1 MIDPV
6 ETVSPSLLDA
16 WLNVLGAFHPLI
28 VHFPIALA
36 IVATLAMLW
45 NWIWQHDGFGEFAF
59 HCTWI
64 AALASVFVAAS
75 GWFFVDPDQKI
86 TSWDSLLDSILTVF
100 PAALAWFSGKADQSQ
115 TLNLHR
121 WVGIG
126 SSAGLI
132 ALTFMTS
139 LVRSDSWPGLLK
151 ISRITSL
158 VVATAIGIT
167 AHFGGDMV
175 WGEGQVTTPL
185 SAALSASWTAVV
197 GNHDQVHATEIA
209 PPPVIA
215 PLTPVV
221 PATSTAPATAPTTA
235 PATAPTT
242 APATEPT
249 TAPATE
255 PTTAPATA
263 PPTLPVTPATTDA
276 PKPIANTFFNNTFGF
291 SSMLAVAV
299 LQTTP
304 PSTPPAAAPTA
315 PTAPTT
321 TPAVTPAATP
331 MEIPKDLE
339 YNKNILPILEARCWD
354 CHGKGV
360 AKGGVAFDHVA
371 ELIVKEPLV
380 KSKQVPIILAGKPAS
395 SAMMKAIQKPMTAKG
410 HMPPKGARLMADQIA
425 LIEAWIQQG
434 AKVVNPP
441 KP

>member
-1 MIDPV
+1 MIDATNA
-6 ETVSPSLLDA
+6 TVSPSLVTA
-16 WLNVLGAFHPLI
+16 WLDVLGAFHPLI

-36 IVATLAMLW
+36 IVAALAMLW
-45 NWIWQHDGFGEFAF
+45 SWIGGHDGFGEFAF

-75 GWFFVDPDQKI
+75 GWFFVASDEKI
-86 TSWDSLLDSILTVF
+86 TLDSLIDSILNVF
-100 PAALAWFSGKADQSQ
+100 PAALAWFLGKADQSQ

-121 WVGIG
+121 WVGIA

-158 VVATAIGIT
+158 VVAIAIGIT
-167 AHFGGDMV
+167 AHLGGDMV
-175 WGEGQVTTPL
+175 WGEGQVTTPF
-185 SAALSASWTAVV
+185 SKALSVSWKSI
-197 GNHDQVHATEIA
+197 NATNG
-209 PPPVIA
+209 V
-215 PLTPVV
+215 T
-221 PATSTAPATAPTTA
+221 PATDTAPTT
-235 PATAPTT
+235 PTTPTTDTAPTT
-242 APATEPT
+242 PI
-249 TAPATE
+249 
-255 PTTAPATA
+255 
-263 PPTLPVTPATTDA
+263 TP
-276 PKPIANTFFNNTFGF
+276 
-291 SSMLAVAV
+291 
-299 LQTTP
+299 
-304 PSTPPAAAPTA
+304 AAPTA
-315 PTAPTT
+315 PTTEEPKLNAALFINDALRMSFICAISATQTPPATPAQTPPADSSSSKTAPPAT
-321 TPAVTPAATP
+321 TPA
-331 MEIPKDLE
+331 EIPKDLE

-380 KSKQVPIILAGKPAS
+380 NSKQVPIILVGKPAS
-395 SAMMKAIQKPMTAKG
+395 SAMMKAIQKPITAKG
-410 HMPPKGARLMADQIA
+410 HMPPKGARLTAEQIA

>member
-151 ISRITSL
+151 ISRITSR
-158 VVATAIGIT
+158 VVAIAIGIT
-167 AHFGGDMV
+167 AHLGGDMV
-175 WGEGQVTTPL
+175 WGGGQVSTPL
-185 SAALSASWTAVV
+185 SAAVSASWTAVM
-197 GNHDQVHATEIA
+197 GNHDQAHASQA
-209 PPPVIA
+209 VPPPVVTTST
-215 PLTPVV
+215 PLTPTTA
-221 PATSTAPATAPTTA
+221 PSTPSTAPATVSPSS
-235 PATAPTT
+235 PS
-242 APATEPT
+242 
-249 TAPATE
+249 
-255 PTTAPATA
+255 
-263 PPTLPVTPATTDA
+263 TPDTTDK
-276 PKPIANTFFNNTFGF
+276 PKPIASANFNTVFTISPMFA
-291 SSMLAVAV
+291 MAV

-304 PSTPPAAAPTA
+304 SSTPPASVGTVPPA
-315 PTAPTT
+315 T
-321 TPAVTPAATP
+321 TPA
-331 MEIPKDLE
+331 EIPKDLE

-380 KSKQVPIILAGKPAS
+380 KSKQVPIILVGKPAS
-395 SAMMKAIQKPMTAKG
+395 SAMMKAIQKPITAKG
-410 HMPPKGARLMADQIA
+410 HMPPKGARLTAEQIA

-441 KP
+441 KS

>member
-6 ETVSPSLLDA
+6 ETVSPTLLDA

-36 IVATLAMLW
+36 IVAAIAMLW

-221 PATSTAPATAPTTA
+221 PATSTAPATEPT
-235 PATAPTT
+235 TAPTT
-242 APATEPT
+242 AP
-249 TAPATE
+249 
-255 PTTAPATA
+255 
-263 PPTLPVTPATTDA
+263 PTLPLTPATTDA
-276 PKPIANTFFNNTFGF
+276 PKPIANTFFNNAFGF

-315 PTAPTT
+315 PTSPTAPTT

-410 HMPPKGARLMADQIA
+410 HMPPKGARLTADQIA
-425 LIEAWIQQG
+425 FIEAWIQQG